1 MNKRL
6 RKKKGLLKIREE
18 EIWGLDLTL
27 AKYILP
33 RLIKF
38 KDVND
43 RSFPTDFENHE
54 EWHKTIDKM
63 IYSFEYV
70 IKHNYEVYK
79 DLEEEK
85 KRHEKYKEGMQLFAE
100 HFMDL
105 WD

>member
-43 RSFPTDFENHE
+43 RSF
-54 EWHKTIDKM
+54 
-63 IYSFEYV
+63 
-70 IKHNYEVYK
+70 
-79 DLEEEK
+79 
-85 KRHEKYKEGMQLFAE
+85 LF
-100 HFMDL
+100 FF
-105 WD
+105 

>member
-6 RKKKGLLKIREE
+6 RKKRGLSKIRKEE
-18 EIWGLDLTL
+18 LWGLDVTL

-38 KDVND
+38 KDINNM
-43 RSFPTDFENHE
+43 SYPSNFENHE

-70 IKHNYEVYK
+70 IERNYKIYK

-85 KRHEKYKEGMQLFAE
+85 KIYEKYKEGMQLFSE